1 MELKVSKYSHE
12 GTDKYTLSVDRRVT
26 TARASESVP
35 SRSFLYEKR
44 N

>member
-1 MELKVSKYSHE
+1 MELKASKYSHE
-12 GTDKYTLSVDRRVT
+12 GTEKYTQNVDRRVT

-35 SRSFLYEKR
+35 SCSFLYEKR